1 MAILLGWMTILLAV
15 SVPIF
20 AVMGLCSVVGLQM
33 KGTDLIAVPQN
44 VFEALDTF
52 ALLAIPFYV
61 LAGNIMK
68 VGGISNRL
76 IAFAT
81 ALLGWMRGGVG
92 SAAIL
97 TCMFFSTITGSS
109 SATTAA
115 VGSTMIPAME
125 RKGYPKNF
133 AAASV
138 AVGGELGAILPP
150 SLPLVIYGLVVNVS
164 IGSLFIA
171 GILPGIMI
179 ALSLILTICVMAK
192 VQGFD
197 ETQKVAFGAWARN
210 LVTVTRE
217 ASFAIVMPVII
228 LGGIYS
234 GVFTATEASVVAVV
248 YGFIISR
255 FVYKEIRL
263 SDVVRILNDS
273 AVMTGMVML
282 IVAFAA
288 LFGYALTVNQIP
300 QYLGEMIGK
309 VTSGPIGFLL
319 LVNVVLFVVGTF
331 MEALATILILGPILA
346 PVAQSYGIDPVHLGI
361 IFIVNVATGMVTPPV
376 AINLTIASQISGV
389 SMDAMTKPL
398 LVFLAVLT
406 IDVLIISYVP
416 AISLALLR

>member
-1 MAILLGWMTILLAV
+1 MAILMTWMTVLLTVA
-15 SVPIF
+15 VPIF
-20 AVMGLCSVVGLQM
+20 AVMGICSIVGLRM
-33 KGTDLIAVPQN
+33 KGLDLISVPQN

-68 VGGISNRL
+68 VGGISDRL

-150 SLPLVIYGLVVNVS
+150 SLPMVIYGLVVNVS

-179 ALSLILTICVMAK
+179 ALSLIVTICVMAK
-192 VQGFD
+192 LQDFD
-197 ETQKVAFGAWARN
+197 RTQRVAFGAWARN
-210 LVTVTRE
+210 LAAVTRE
-217 ASFAIVMPVII
+217 AVFAIIMPFII

-234 GVFTATEASVVAVV
+234 GIFTATEASVVAVV
-248 YGFIISR
+248 YGILVSR
-255 FVYKEIRL
+255 FVYKAITLR
-263 SDVVRILNDS
+263 DVIRILNDS

-300 QYLGEMIGK
+300 QYLGELIGK
-309 VTSGPIGFLL
+309 VTSGPVGFLL
-319 LVNVVLFVVGTF
+319 LVNIVLFLVGTF

-361 IFIVNVATGMVTPPV
+361 VFIVNVATGMVTPPV

-406 IDVLIISYVP
+406 VDVLVISYVP
-416 AISLALLR
+416 SISLALLR

>member
-1 MAILLGWMTILLAV
+1 MTIVFGWMTLLLTIA
-15 SVPIF
+15 VPIF
-20 AVMGLCSVVGLQM
+20 AVMGISSIVGLRA
-33 KGTDLIAVPQN
+33 KGLDLISVPQN

-115 VGSTMIPAME
+115 VGSTMIPAMV

-150 SLPLVIYGLVVNVS
+150 SLPLVIYGLVANVS
-164 IGSLFIA
+164 IGRLFIA

-179 ALSLILTICVMAK
+179 ALSLIVTICAMAK
-192 VQGFD
+192 VQDFD
-197 ETQKVAFGAWARN
+197 RTQAVPLGEWARN
-210 LVTVTRE
+210 VLKVTAE
-217 ASFAIVMPVII
+217 AGFAIVMPVII

-248 YGFIISR
+248 YGFLISR
-255 FVYKEIRL
+255 FVYREITVR
-263 SDVVRILNDS
+263 DVVRILGDS

-300 QYLGEMIGK
+300 QYFGELIAK
-309 VTSGPIGFLL
+309 VASGPIGFLL
-319 LVNVVLFVVGTF
+319 LVNVLLFVVGTF

-346 PVAQSYGIDPVHLGI
+346 PVAQAYGIDPVHFGI
-361 IFIVNVATGMVTPPV
+361 VTIINVATGMVTPPV
-376 AINLTIASQISGV
+376 AINLTIASQVSGV
-389 SMDAMTKPL
+389 SMDAMTRPL
-398 LVFLAVLT
+398 LVYLVVLT
-406 IDVLIISYVP
+406 VDVLIVSYVP
-416 AISLALLR
+416 AISLALL

>member
-1 MAILLGWMTILLAV
+1 MAILAGWMTVLLALA
-15 SVPIF
+15 VPIF
-20 AVMGLCSVVGLQM
+20 AVMGICSVVGLRM
-33 KGTDLIAVPQN
+33 KGIDLISVPQN

-76 IAFAT
+76 IGFAT

-125 RKGYPKNF
+125 RKGYPKPF

-179 ALSLILTICVMAK
+179 ALSLILTICLMAK
-192 VQGFD
+192 VQDFD
-197 ETQKVAFGAWARN
+197 RTEPVALGPWARN
-210 LVTVTRE
+210 LVAVTRE
-217 ASFAIVMPVII
+217 AAFALFMPFII

-248 YGFIISR
+248 YGFLISR
-255 FVYKEIRL
+255 FVYKEITL
-263 SDVVRILNDS
+263 PDVVRILNDS

-300 QYLGEMIGK
+300 QYVGELIGK

-319 LVNVVLFVVGTF
+319 LVNLVLFVVGTF

-376 AINLTIASQISGV
+376 AINLTIASHISGV
-389 SMDAMTKPL
+389 SMDAMTRPL

>member
-1 MAILLGWMTILLAV
+1 MALLLGWMTILLTV

-20 AVMGLCSVVGLQM
+20 AVMGLCSVVGLRM
-33 KGTDLIAVPQN
+33 KVLDLISVPQN

-179 ALSLILTICVMAK
+179 ALSLILTICLMAK
-192 VQGFD
+192 VQDFD
-197 ETQKVAFGAWARN
+197 RTQTVALGAWARN
-210 LVTVTRE
+210 LVAVTRE
-217 ASFAIVMPVII
+217 AAFALVMPLII

-248 YGFIISR
+248 YGFVVSR
-255 FVYKEIRL
+255 FVYREITLR
-263 SDVVRILNDS
+263 DVVRILNDS

-300 QYLGEMIGK
+300 QYLGELIGK

>member
-1 MAILLGWMTILLAV
+1 MAILAGWMTVLLALA
-15 SVPIF
+15 VPIF
-20 AVMGLCSVVGLQM
+20 AVMGICSVVGLRM
-33 KGTDLIAVPQN
+33 KGIDLISVPQN

-76 IAFAT
+76 IGFAT

-125 RKGYPKNF
+125 RKGYPKPF

-179 ALSLILTICVMAK
+179 ALSLILTICLMAK
-192 VQGFD
+192 VQDFD
-197 ETQKVAFGAWARN
+197 RTEPVALGPWARN
-210 LVTVTRE
+210 LVAVTRE
-217 ASFAIVMPVII
+217 AAFALFMPFII

-248 YGFIISR
+248 YGFLISR
-255 FVYKEIRL
+255 FVYKEITL
-263 SDVVRILNDS
+263 PDVVRILNDS

-300 QYLGEMIGK
+300 QYVGELIGK

-319 LVNVVLFVVGTF
+319 LVNLVLFVVGTF

-389 SMDAMTKPL
+389 SMDAMTRPL